1 MNSLKLN
8 AKKKKKKKQQAAT
21 FEVRV
26 QIKNVKADVMH
37 YVI

>member
-8 AKKKKKKKQQAAT
+8 AKKKKKNQQAAT

>member
-8 AKKKKKKKQQAAT
+8 AKKQQAAT

>member
-8 AKKKKKKKQQAAT
+8 AKKPNKKQQAAT

>member
-1 MNSLKLN
+1 MQKNPKT
-8 AKKKKKKKQQAAT
+8 KQQAAT

>member
-1 MNSLKLN
+1 MQ
-8 AKKKKKKKQQAAT
+8 KKQTKKQQAAT

>member
-1 MNSLKLN
+1 MQ
-8 AKKKKKKKQQAAT
+8 KKKKKKQQAAT